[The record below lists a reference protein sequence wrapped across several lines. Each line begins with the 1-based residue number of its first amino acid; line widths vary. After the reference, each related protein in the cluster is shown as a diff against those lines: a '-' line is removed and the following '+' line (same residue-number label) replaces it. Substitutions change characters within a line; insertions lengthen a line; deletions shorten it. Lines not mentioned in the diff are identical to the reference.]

1 MPSLDMSMTKN
12 ADFYKLVYREKR
24 PQKVADFLLTK
35 GFSKR
40 SLINCRHRGGNV
52 LVNHRRRYNNYL
64 LHDGDEV
71 ILFWEMK
78 NQMRHLNSLTYQLQ
92 LFKKQRII

>member
-52 LVNHRRRYNNYL
+52 L
-64 LHDGDEV
+64 
-71 ILFWEMK
+71 
-78 NQMRHLNSLTYQLQ
+78 
-92 LFKKQRII
+92 